1 MKRFLAIGALCIA
14 NSFHAQTKALF
25 LGNSY
30 TSYNNLPQLTADCA
44 NSAGYTLTTGSNTPG
59 GHTFQ
64 QHTTN
69 ATSQSLIASGDWDY
83 VILQEQSQL
92 PSFPDNQVASQCF
105 PYATQLDEQIHA
117 SNPCAKTIF
126 YMTWGRE
133 NGDAANCA
141 SWPPVC
147 TYEGMDSLLNLR
159 YRQMALDNE
168 ALLSPVGA
176 VWKYLRTY
184 YPGIDLYNA
193 DGSHP
198 TIEGSYVAA
207 CCMNVA
213 MFQIDPTI
221 ITFNSTLNQST
232 ADIIKSAVRDVVY
245 NNLWEWQIVNSFGPT
260 IELQIPGGF
269 NNPLAINNVS
279 SSNTTFS
286 WVTDE
291 GDTSLEFSPV
301 FQFETDGEH
310 LIYFDVFENGCFIN
324 TDSLSVLISSLST
337 LESTLNFS
345 AIRTP
350 TSITLISESMIEEVY
365 IFDVLGKQLIH
376 TSTPKSVFSFSM
388 NNSQPLVIRLK
399 INNRWYST
407 LK

>member
-1 MKRFLAIGALCIA
+1 MKKIIAVGALFIV

-44 NSAGYTLTTGSNTPG
+44 NSAGYALVTGNNTPG
-59 GHTFQ
+59 GCTFQ

-69 ATSQSLIASGDWDY
+69 ATSQSLIATGDWDF

-105 PYATQLDEQIHA
+105 PYATQLDDQIHA

-176 VWKYLRTY
+176 VWKFIRTN
-184 YPGIDLYNA
+184 YPTIDLYNA

-198 TIEGSYVAA
+198 TAEGSYIAA

-213 MFQIDPTI
+213 MFQLDPTA
-221 ITFNSTLNQST
+221 ITFNSTLTTET
-232 ADIIKSAVRDVVY
+232 ADIIKTAVRDIVF
-245 NNLWEWQIVNSFGPT
+245 NNLWEWQIINTFGPT
-260 IELQIPGGF
+260 IELQIPADF
-269 NNPLAINNVS
+269 NNPLIINNLS
-279 SSNTTFS
+279 SANTNFN
-286 WVTDE
+286 WYTDE
-291 GDTSLEFSPV
+291 GDVSIEFSPV
-301 FQFETDGEH
+301 FQFETDGAH
-310 LIYFDVFENGCFIN
+310 LIYFDVYENGCFIES
-324 TDSLSVLISSLST
+324 DSLNVLISTLST
-337 LESTLNFS
+337 PEFTACFN
-345 AIRTP
+345 AIRTS
-350 TSITLISESMIEEVY
+350 TSITISSESVIESAY
-365 IFDVLGKQLIH
+365 IFDLSGRQLAKA
-376 TSTPKSVFSFSM
+376 STPNNVFLFPI
-388 NNSQPLVIRLK
+388 NNSLPIVIQLK
-399 INNRWYST
+399 INNSWYSMI
-407 LK
+407 K

>member
-1 MKRFLAIGALCIA
+1 MKKFFAIGALFIA
-14 NSFHAQTKALF
+14 NSFHAQTKVLF

-44 NSAGYTLTTGSNTPG
+44 NSAGYTLITGSNTPG

-69 ATSQSLIASGDWDY
+69 ATSQSLIAAGDWDY
-83 VILQEQSQL
+83 VVLQEQSQL
-92 PSFPDNQVASQCF
+92 PSFPDNQVATQCF
-105 PYATQLDEQIHA
+105 PYATQLDDQIHA

-159 YRQMALDNE
+159 YRQMALDNQ

-176 VWKYLRTY
+176 VWKYLRIN
-184 YPGIDLYNA
+184 YPNIDLYNA

-213 MFQIDPTI
+213 MFQIDPTT

-232 ADIIKSAVRDVVY
+232 ADIIKSAVRDIVY
-245 NNLWEWQIVNSFGPT
+245 YNLWEWQIVNNFGPT
-260 IELQIPGGF
+260 VELQIPGGF

-279 SSNTTFS
+279 SANTSFS
-286 WVTDE
+286 WLTDE
-291 GDTSLEFSPV
+291 GDISTDFSPV

-310 LIYFDVFENGCFIN
+310 LIFFDVFENGCFIT
-324 TDSLSVLISSLST
+324 TDSLTVMITSLST
-337 LESTLNFS
+337 PEILQNFKAVRTSTH
-345 AIRTP
+345 
-350 TSITLISESMIEEVY
+350 ITLMSESVIEEIYLFNV
-365 IFDVLGKQLIH
+365 VGKQLAH
-376 TSTPKSVFSFSM
+376 STAPNNVISLPIT
-388 NNSQPLVIRLK
+388 NSQPIVIQLK
-399 INNRWYST
+399 INNRWFYT
-407 LK
+407 IK

>member
-1 MKRFLAIGALCIA
+1 MKKIIAVGALFIA

-44 NSAGYTLTTGSNTPG
+44 NSAGYALVTGNNTPG
-59 GHTFQ
+59 GCTFQ

-69 ATSQSLIASGDWDY
+69 ATSQSLIASGDWDF

-105 PYATQLDEQIHA
+105 PYATQLDDQIHA

-176 VWKYLRTY
+176 VWKFIRTN
-184 YPGIDLYNA
+184 YPTIDLYNA

-198 TIEGSYVAA
+198 TAEGSYIAA

-213 MFQIDPTI
+213 MFQLDPTT
-221 ITFNSTLNQST
+221 ITFNSTLTTET
-232 ADIIKSAVRDVVY
+232 ADIIKAAVRDIVY
-245 NNLWEWQIVNSFGPT
+245 NNLWEWQIINTFGPT
-260 IELQIPGGF
+260 IELQIPAGF
-269 NNPLAINNVS
+269 NNPLIINNLS
-279 SSNTTFS
+279 SANTNFS
-286 WVTDE
+286 WYTDE
-291 GDTSLEFSPV
+291 GDVSIEFSPV
-301 FQFETDGEH
+301 FQFETDGTH
-310 LIYFDVFENGCFIN
+310 LIYFDVYENGCFIES
-324 TDSLSVLISSLST
+324 DSLNVMISTLST
-337 LESTLNFS
+337 PEFTTCFN
-345 AIRTP
+345 AIRTS
-350 TSITLISESMIEEVY
+350 TSITISSESVIESAY
-365 IFDVLGKQLIH
+365 IFDLSGKQLAKA
-376 TSTPKSVFSFSM
+376 TTPNNVFSLPI
-388 NNSQPLVIRLK
+388 NNSLPVVIQLK
-399 INNRWYST
+399 INNRWYSMV
-407 LK
+407 K